1 MIPNLF
7 VNYTAKSLTSWLKQ
21 TRFKLSVTN
30 ISDKHS
36 IVAVSPKTTT
46 GPNAGDVL
54 TLLPA
59 RSVSLSV
66 AFDF

>member
-1 MIPNLF
+1 M
-7 VNYTAKSLTSWLKQ
+7 KQ

-59 RSVSLSV
+59 RSVSFSIG
-66 AFDF
+66 FDF